1 MIPRLIA
8 AFVRLFLCADVM
20 ASILMGFVW
29 TGGGGGRGLGGNPE
43 VCWSTSAKNT
53 SDCEETDLF
62 SS

>member
-8 AFVRLFLCADVM
+8 AFVRVFLCADVM

-29 TGGGGGRGLGGNPE
+29 RGFGKILK
-43 VCWSTSAKNT
+43 SAGALALVLDPKNT
-53 SDCEETDLF
+53 SDCAETDLF